1 MRTKTVKINKQFVE
15 DNIKKKIGVKNS
27 GNLNKRI
34 IKTSND
40 KTKLDK
46 NQTQKKKKKRNFI
59 FSHSSNK

>member
-27 GNLNKRI
+27 GNLNKSF

-46 NQTQKKKKKRNFI
+46 NQTQEKKKKKFY
-59 FSHSSNK
+59 FLSFLK